1 VSILYY
7 AAKNASNY
15 YALWSTNGSAS
26 ATFDVLTATQTFGS
40 TSPYGFTTLGDDVI
54 FAAQEATTYF
64 AVWVSGG
71 TSATTFELL
80 SSQQGGYTLS
90 PQDFVGVGG
99 EALFEGRDSD
109 NREAVFAT
117 AGVSGDPSVLLEFNK
132 PLTRLQGF
140 GAFAIA
146 SEASPAGGAEIWF
159 TNGTTALTSL
169 LYSQASFSDY
179 DDDFFLVKAGAE
191 AVLEATDASGSR
203 GVFTVQGAT
212 GAFAEV
218 ETSQQGIYTL
228 DPTAL
233 VAAGDEAFFGGD

>member
-169 LYSQASFSDY
+169 LYSQARQAIGVVALEHDVVSNRDKIGRRER
-179 DDDFFLVKAGAE
+179 D
-191 AVLEATDASGSR
+191 AV
-203 GVFTVQGAT
+203 
-212 GAFAEV
+212 
-218 ETSQQGIYTL
+218 GIL
-228 DPTAL
+228 IDLGRRAAHDSPQAL
-233 VAAGDEAFFGGD
+233 APV